1 LNRCLS
7 VFVRSNPVVSDPRVE
22 KEVHSLRKR
31 GYGVVVLGWDREG
44 KFRGSTN
51 AGDSQTLRF
60 EVAAPYNRPVLVF
73 YYPLFWLWTL
83 MKLLRCQP
91 AVIHVCDLDSAV
103 PAVLCRFLRRRTRV
117 VFDVFDTYTLLLESK
132 SKLLANF
139 VRPFERLMARLSDG
153 FITVSENRLEFFKG
167 VPLKVAG
174 IVMNCPP
181 LDEHPT
187 SSVGNSPMREGCFRV
202 VYAGTVAANRGL
214 VEVAQAVKGLKGVE
228 FLVAGR
234 VVDKR
239 VLAGLRG
246 FSNVRYMGQVSFS
259 DALKLQKDA
268 NVIPLLYNLSE
279 PINRVASPNKLFEAM
294 MLGVPVI
301 TNLSGS
307 LVMASSTG
315 VFVDYHDVAG
325 IRKAISFLRECP
337 GEGARMGLSGRV
349 AFEREYNWSVME
361 KRLFEVY
368 DRVLSQ

>member
-1 LNRCLS
+1 
-7 VFVRSNPVVSDPRVE
+7 
-22 KEVHSLRKR
+22 
-31 GYGVVVLGWDREG
+31 
-44 KFRGSTN
+44 
-51 AGDSQTLRF
+51 
-60 EVAAPYNRPVLVF
+60 
-73 YYPLFWLWTL
+73 
-83 MKLLRCQP
+83 
-91 AVIHVCDLDSAV
+91 
-103 PAVLCRFLRRRTRV
+103 
-117 VFDVFDTYTLLLESK
+117 VFDTYTLFLESK

-153 FITVSENRLEFFKG
+153 FITVSENRLEFFRG

-181 LDEHPT
+181 LDEHPA
-187 SSVGNSPMREGCFRV
+187 SSVSGSARDGCFRV
-202 VYAGTVAANRGL
+202 VYAGTIAANRGL
-214 VEVAQAVKGLKGVE
+214 VEVAKAIDGLEDVE

-239 VLAGLRG
+239 VLAGLRF

-259 DALKLQKDA
+259 TALKLQKDA

-307 LVMASSTG
+307 LVMAPSTG